1 MEQRESASN
10 EPAEQGPKKGIV
22 MIVIAILLGTNGL
35 LLWQF
40 FDKKNNLDLANQTI
54 VATTAEKEKLQTE
67 FNLLKA
73 DYEKSKSENS
83 DLQSQLS
90 EKDQEIKSKMEEI
103 ERLIRLGGP
112 AQIAR
117 AKAEIAR
124 LKEMN
129 QSYSSQID
137 SLNEAN
143 RKLVE
148 ANQTLS
154 TDLSTVRTKA
164 DNLTQVNEKLADKV
178 AAGSVLKATDIVTE
192 AFRFKSSG
200 KKIMTNKA
208 KQVQNILTRFVL
220 IENKIIDKG
229 LLDIYIRVTGPDGAV
244 MTTSGGDSF
253 SSASGEK
260 MAYTVKEQVNYANSD
275 SARGDCL
282 GQRLAVCQRQVQGG
296 NLPGRHPNRHVFHR
310 SEIILSFFIRRR
322 RGTAFRQRELRTSLP
337 IYVPRNSG

>member
-1 MEQRESASN
+1 
-10 EPAEQGPKKGIV
+10 

-73 DYEKSKSENS
+73 DYEKSKSENAG
-83 DLQSQLS
+83 LQSQLS
-90 EKDQEIKSKMEEI
+90 DKDQEIKSKMEEI

-164 DNLTQVNEKLADKV
+164 DNLTQTNEKLAGKV
-178 AAGSVLKATDIVTE
+178 AAGSVLKAAEIVTE
-192 AFRFKSSG
+192 GFRFKSSG
-200 KKIMTNKA
+200 KKILTNKA
-208 KQVQNILTRFVL
+208 KQVQSISTRFVL
-220 IENKIIDKG
+220 IENKIIDQG
-229 LLDIYIRVTGPDGAV
+229 SVDLYLLVTGPDGSV
-244 MTTSGGDSF
+244 VRTSGEVSF
-253 SSASGEK
+253 TSASGEK
-260 MAYTVKEQVNYANSD
+260 LSYTVKETVNYMNKD
-275 SARGDCL
+275 
-282 GQRLAVCQRQVQGG
+282 
-296 NLPGRHPNRHVFHR
+296 LPV
-310 SEIILSFFIRRR
+310 EIAWVKGSQFTKGKYKVEIYQAGSVI
-322 RGTAFRQRELRTSLP
+322 GTSSIDLK
-337 IYVPRNSG
+337 